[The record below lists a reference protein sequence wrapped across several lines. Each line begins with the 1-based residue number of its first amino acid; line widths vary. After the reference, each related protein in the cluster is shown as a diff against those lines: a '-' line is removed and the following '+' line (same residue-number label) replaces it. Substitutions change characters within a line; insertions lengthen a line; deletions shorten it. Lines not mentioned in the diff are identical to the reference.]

1 LLRAF
6 LLAVFFGLACF
17 GAIMLLKRFL
27 PELFDGSSP
36 VDRTESGEVSD
47 TGRLVNIV
55 LPGGEEL
62 QELSPDTSGSMQYQ
76 EAPGTQAGLPDR
88 TAAAAMPDEQSGSL
102 ESDVQDIRSESLLLH
117 GEGSGAADS
126 MGPRPSVALDELDVL
141 PDLDSL
147 TDSFVASSGDIVTN
161 DDVAGSPS
169 PYAAGSAGSDKGDP
183 ALLAKAVQTLLRRD
197 QKG

>member
-1 LLRAF
+1 MLRAF

-27 PELFDGSSP
+27 PELFDGSAP
-36 VDRTESGEVSD
+36 IERGDSGDVSD

-62 QELSPDTSGSMQYQ
+62 QELSSY
-76 EAPGTQAGLPDR
+76 APGSEPQDMLGSQ
-88 TAAAAMPDEQSGSL
+88 AAAPERVSAPGMGDEEAATL
-102 ESDVQDIRSESLLLH
+102 EHDVQDIRSESLLLH
-117 GEGSGAADS
+117 GDSTGASDS

>member
-1 LLRAF
+1 M
-6 LLAVFFGLACF
+6 G
-17 GAIMLLKRFL
+17 
-27 PELFDGSSP
+27 D
-36 VDRTESGEVSD
+36 
-47 TGRLVNIV
+47 
-55 LPGGEEL
+55 EE
-62 QELSPDTSGSMQYQ
+62 
-76 EAPGTQAGLPDR
+76 
-88 TAAAAMPDEQSGSL
+88 AATL
-102 ESDVQDIRSESLLLH
+102 ENDVQDIRSESLLLH
-117 GEGSGAADS
+117 GDSAGASDS

>member
-27 PELFDGSSP
+27 PELFDGSVP
-36 VDRTESGEVSD
+36 IDSGEAGDLPD

-55 LPGGEEL
+55 LPGAEDL
-62 QELSPDTSGSMQYQ
+62 QELSPDVSGAMQYQ
-76 EAPGTQAGLPDR
+76 EAPAGQIGALDRIAAAGPAEEQAG
-88 TAAAAMPDEQSGSL
+88 TL
-102 ESDVQDIRSESLLLH
+102 ETEVQDIRSESLLLH
-117 GEGSGAADS
+117 SDATGASDP

-169 PYAAGSAGSDKGDP
+169 PYASGSAGSDKGDP